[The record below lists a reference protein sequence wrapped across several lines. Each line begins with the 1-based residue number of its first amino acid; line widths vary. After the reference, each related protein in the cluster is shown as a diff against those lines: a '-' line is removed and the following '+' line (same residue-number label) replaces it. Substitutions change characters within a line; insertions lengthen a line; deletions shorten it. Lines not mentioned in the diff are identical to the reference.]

1 MKEKDILKLKKELEK
16 RKSDLEEKIKKLSVP
31 VDFGDDVQG
40 NDDMPEEADEAEEYG
55 NNLSVADALKKELA
69 DVNSGL
75 AKIEK
80 GTYGE
85 CKKCRESKSGICK
98 DCK

>member
-1 MKEKDILKLKKELEK
+1 MRRMNDKEILKLKIELEA
-16 RKSDLEEKIKKLSVP
+16 RKKDLEEKIKKLSVP

-69 DVNSGL
+69 DVNGGL
-75 AKIEK
+75 EKIAK
-80 GTYGE
+80 GVYGE
-85 CKKCRESKSGICK
+85 CESCEHRDHCK
-98 DCK
+98 

>member
-1 MKEKDILKLKKELEK
+1 MNDQEILKLKIELEA
-16 RKSDLEEKIKKLSVP
+16 RKKDLEEQIKKLLVP

-75 AKIEK
+75 DKIAK
-80 GTYGE
+80 GVYG
-85 CKKCRESKSGICK
+85 KCDSCDHCDHCR
-98 DCK
+98 

>member
-1 MKEKDILKLKKELEK
+1 MINEKDLLKLKTELEA
-16 RKSDLEEKIKKLSVP
+16 RKKDLEEKIKKLLIP
-31 VDFGDDVQG
+31 VDFGDDTQG

-75 AKIEK
+75 EKIAK
-80 GTYGE
+80 GVYGE
-85 CKKCRESKSGICK
+85 CDSCEHCDHCK
-98 DCK
+98 